1 MPIWR
6 ILLLRS
12 FIFLTFP
19 PLQWLFKQ
27 QPPRLNVVL
36 QLFSAD
42 WLLRSIL
49 TLQFISV
56 LQQSHPFYVVLQLL
70 HQLLL
75 AIFLLLLLH

>member
-6 ILLLRS
+6 ILLLLRS

-19 PLQWLFKQ
+19 PLQGLFKQ

-49 TLQFISV
+49 TLQFFSV

-70 HQLLL
+70 LV
-75 AIFLLLLLH
+75 IVLLLLLH